1 MLKQEYTSSIKAQ
14 LRSTWCSNHI
24 RSPRKPNLFDEA
36 VDLIIIDDSYEGY
49 NLTDDADY
57 SLSENQGNLCITVIL
72 G

>member
-1 MLKQEYTSSIKAQ
+1 MLGASALLGAEARADKTDDREA
-14 LRSTWCSNHI
+14 
-24 RSPRKPNLFDEA
+24 FDEA
-36 VDLIIIDDSYEGY
+36 VDLIIIDDSYEGF